1 MSKAKTA
8 DKDETIRADYA
19 KACQNLTDILIDID
33 KFQEMTKNIYDA
45 IDTDNAGTL
54 EVNQVEIFVRS
65 FLKGNQIEGQINTS
79 FEDKHDEIFKLLQDN
94 ESGELTLDELG
105 KWLNEM
111 LKHQVKQLQ
120 IRVEE

>member
-1 MSKAKTA
+1 MSKKKEEV
-8 DKDETIRADYA
+8 KDETIRADYA

-54 EVNQVEIFVRS
+54 EVTQVEIFVRS

-111 LKHQVKQLQ
+111 LKHQVKQL
-120 IRVEE
+120 

>member
-1 MSKAKTA
+1 
-8 DKDETIRADYA
+8 
-19 KACQNLTDILIDID
+19 
-33 KFQEMTKNIYDA
+33 MTKNIYDA

-79 FEDKHDEIFKLLQDN
+79 FEEKHDEIFKLLQDN

-105 KWLNEM
+105 KWLNENKNDVWWVNEFSYKIPNGYCKTR
-111 LKHQVKQLQ
+111 LLRQSCL
-120 IRVEE
+120 EDYGG